1 MFQGMTPPAQSD
13 IRRSRVAL
21 PGEAILRGPAGD
33 WHAPLEDLSVT
44 GLSMPRPAGHG
55 LALGQAVEVE
65 LVAGPPGVALQLQL
79 LARVARSDARGVGLH
94 FAPMPDR
101 LEMALQRLLTRFG
114 TVRDGGDDDEEAC

>member
-1 MFQGMTPPAQSD
+1 
-13 IRRSRVAL
+13 
-21 PGEAILRGPAGD
+21 
-33 WHAPLEDLSVT
+33 
-44 GLSMPRPAGHG
+44 MPRPAGHG